1 MNRTTVLARTRRG
14 LARAAAVAA
23 ITLAPAAVMV
33 APAVAESLILEPI
46 ESAEHSVPD
55 ASADAVYYGY
65 GYGGY
70 GGYGYGGYGYPGY
83 GGYGGY
89 GYGGYSYPNYGGYY
103 LWPVIVLPPTGS
115 AY

>member
-1 MNRTTVLARTRRG
+1 MNRTTALARTRRG

-23 ITLAPAAVMV
+23 IALAPAAVMV
-33 APAVAESLILEPI
+33 APAVAEPLMLEPI
-46 ESAEHSVPD
+46 ESAEPAPD

-70 GGYGYGGYGYPGY
+70 GGYGYGYPGY
-83 GGYGGY
+83 GGYGYGY
-89 GYGGYSYPNYGGYY
+89 GGYGGYSYPNYGGYY

>member
-1 MNRTTVLARTRRG
+1 M
-14 LARAAAVAA
+14 
-23 ITLAPAAVMV
+23 
-33 APAVAESLILEPI
+33 
-46 ESAEHSVPD
+46 ESAEHAAPD